1 MLFQYTRSECSNEEP
16 IHIDTVNTLIQ
27 LITVNKV
34 EPHKN
39 KTIFIKRVFFVRV
52 QMNLPFLLC
61 ILEKKK
67 AAKTGKLLKRQQSV
81 VTKATVG
88 ITATFI
94 FKILSKMLNNVNHS
108 KHFRN
113 TIPMFWEIVENV

>member
-1 MLFQYTRSECSNEEP
+1 MIFPNCDMLFQYTRSECSNEEP

-113 TIPMFWEIVENV
+113 TIPMF